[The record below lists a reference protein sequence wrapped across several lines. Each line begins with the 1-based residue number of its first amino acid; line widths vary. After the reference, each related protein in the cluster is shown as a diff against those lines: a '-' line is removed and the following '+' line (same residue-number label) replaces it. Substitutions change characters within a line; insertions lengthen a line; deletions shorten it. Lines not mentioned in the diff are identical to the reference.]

1 MTFLCVI
8 LLSAFPFAYVY
19 AKLEPMA
26 FSGWCLAL
34 CFGLCNPGACGILAG
49 WLA

>member
-19 AKLEPMA
+19 AKLEPVA

-34 CFGLCNPGACGILAG
+34 CSGLCNPWVVGVFARWFA
-49 WLA
+49 

>member
-1 MTFLCVI
+1 MTAFCVI
-8 LLSAFPFAYVY
+8 LLSLLPFAYVY
-19 AKLEPMA
+19 AKLEPVA

-34 CFGLCNPGACGILAG
+34 CSGLCNPWAISLLAG